1 MKPVLLEMEAFGPY
15 ASKASVDFEPLADV
29 GLFVVSGPT
38 GAGKSTIFDAIC
50 FALYGKTTG
59 DERDGSQMRWYFQ
72 PGPNHVADPAA
83 ECRVRLVFDAQGE
96 RWRVTRQPAQI
107 RQKRRGIGT
116 TERPADA
123 ALERWTEEGWAPD
136 SAKIRDVTARCR
148 ELVGL
153 SIEQFER
160 VVLLPQGKFAEVL
173 NARTADRADLL
184 RTLFG
189 SELFERVG
197 EILAEQARVGE
208 RERAGALLIAMISS
222 PPGSGF
228 GPDGSGVHVLGH

>member
-50 FALYGKTTG
+50 FALYGTLS
-59 DERDGSQMRWYFQ
+59 GSRQS
-72 PGPNHVADPAA
+72 HVDVRSHYADPAA
-83 ECRVRLVFDAQGE
+83 ECRVRLVFDAHGE

-197 EILAEQARVGE
+197 EILAERD
-208 RERAGALLIAMISS
+208 LIASLL
-222 PPGSGF
+222 
-228 GPDGSGVHVLGH
+228 VR